1 MLRKLFRD
9 KKYLY
14 SDKKIA
20 GLTSIATILTTLIT
34 RGMYARTTLA
44 ESLSSLFLF
53 LLLCK
58 VVMLS
63 S

>member
-20 GLTSIATILTTLIT
+20 GLTSIATILTTLVT
-34 RGMYARTTLA
+34 RGMYA
-44 ESLSSLFLF
+44 
-53 LLLCK
+53 
-58 VVMLS
+58 
-63 S
+63 